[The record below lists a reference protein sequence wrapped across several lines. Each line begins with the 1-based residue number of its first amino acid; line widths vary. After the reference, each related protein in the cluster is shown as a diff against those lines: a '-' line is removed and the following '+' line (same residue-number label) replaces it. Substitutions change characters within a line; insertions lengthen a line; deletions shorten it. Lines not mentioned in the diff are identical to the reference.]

1 MRIKVDMGNKDR
13 PEHFGQVIV
22 GDEHSYNEKSTL
34 SKIKEAHKLDLEDA
48 KRFYEDYN
56 KQKE

>member
-1 MRIKVDMGNKDR
+1 MGNKDR